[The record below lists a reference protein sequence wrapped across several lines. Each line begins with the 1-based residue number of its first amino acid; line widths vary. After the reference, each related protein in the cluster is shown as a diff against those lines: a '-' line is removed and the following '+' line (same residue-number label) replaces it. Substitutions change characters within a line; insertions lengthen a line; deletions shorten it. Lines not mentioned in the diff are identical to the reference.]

1 MKLSFRCLGTQSLK
15 IYLLRYLYFLLLLL
29 LLLGLWLNGMF
40 KRNDI
45 AAISLSATAL
55 VAIALHEGYKDTAYI
70 PIPGDVPTIGF
81 GTTKGVKP
89 GDRIT
94 PTQALSRAMLDIQQF
109 EGAVKQCVT
118 VPLTQ
123 NEYDAYIGLSYNI
136 GTGAFCRSTLVKKL
150 NQQQYVEAC
159 QEILKWDKF
168 NGKPLPGLTKR
179 RQEEYLK
186 CLS

>member
-1 MKLSFRCLGTQSLK
+1 V
-15 IYLLRYLYFLLLLL
+15 
-29 LLLGLWLNGMF
+29 N
-40 KRNDI
+40 N
-45 AAISLSATAL
+45 
-55 VAIALHEGYKDTAYI
+55 VA
-70 PIPGDVPTIGF
+70 GDVPTIGF
-81 GTTKGVKP
+81 GTTSGVKP

-94 PTQALSRAMLDIQQF
+94 PTQALSRAMADIQQY
-109 EGAVKQCVT
+109 EGAVKQCVK

-123 NEYDAYIGLSYNI
+123 NEYDAFISLSYNI

-150 NQQQYVEAC
+150 NQQQYTEAC

-168 NGKPLPGLTKR
+168 NGKPLAGLTKR